1 MSTLKNS
8 SYLWLFLLGLLSLN
22 SCRYISLKK
31 DVDNPIL
38 AKVYE
43 ETLYF
48 NDIQSIIPKAISKE
62 DSLVF
67 LNNYVNNWA
76 RQRLL
81 LYKAKLNLNEDKLA
95 FDNLVTQYKEDLYVN
110 KYKEAVIKQYL
121 DTVVNV
127 NEIEEFYSK
136 NQDNFKLNE
145 NLVKLKY
152 IQFGNNVLNPKEFI
166 RLFKSNKKNDLY
178 KLDDLR
184 LQLKSASLNDSVW
197 ISYND
202 VIAKIPF
209 LKNENSAQI
218 LKKSNIIEKKDSLG
232 LYLVAIKDVLNI
244 NDTAPISYVTPT
256 IIEIILHKREL
267 NLIKNLQETLTK
279 DAIKNNEFEIF
290 IEN

>member
-1 MSTLKNS
+1 MKYH
-8 SYLWLFLLGLLSLN
+8 SYIVFFIIGVLSLN
-22 SCRYISLKK
+22 ACSYLALKK
-31 DVDNPIL
+31 EDVNPIL

-43 ETLYF
+43 ESLYL
-48 NDIQSIIPKAISKE
+48 NDIKSMIPKPISKE

-76 RQRLL
+76 SQRLL

-95 FDNLVTQYKEDLYVN
+95 FDRLVTQYKEDLYIN
-110 KYKEAVIKQYL
+110 TYKEAVVKQYL
-121 DTVVNV
+121 DTIVTQKN
-127 NEIEEFYSK
+127 IEDFYQN

-145 NLVKLKY
+145 ILVQLKY

-166 RLFKSNKKNDLY
+166 KLFKSENKDDLY
-178 KLDDLR
+178 KLDDLH

-197 ISYND
+197 IRYSD
-202 VIAKIPF
+202 VTQKIPF
-209 LKNENSAQI
+209 LKSEDPKVV
-218 LKKSNIIEKKDSLG
+218 LKKMNIIEKKDSLG
-232 LYLVAIKDVLNI
+232 LYLVAIKDVLYV
-244 NDTAPISYVTPT
+244 NDNAPISYVTPT

-267 NLIKNLQETLTK
+267 NLIKNLRETLTK

>member
-1 MSTLKNS
+1 MKNIR
-8 SYLWLFLLGLLSLN
+8 LIVLFFVVILSLN
-22 SCRYISLKK
+22 ACSYFTLKK
-31 DVDNPIL
+31 DKDNPIL

-48 NDIQSIIPKAISKE
+48 NDIQSIIPKSLSKE

-81 LYKAKLNLNEDKLA
+81 LYKAKQNLNEQKLA
-95 FDNLVTQYKEDLYVN
+95 FDKQVEQYKEDLFIN

-121 DTVVNV
+121 DTVVTQGD
-127 NEIEEFYSK
+127 IEEFYKK

-145 NLVKLKY
+145 TLVQIKY
-152 IQFGNNVLNPKEFI
+152 IQFGNNVLNPNEFI
-166 RLFKSNKKNDLY
+166 RLFKSHSKKDLN
-178 KLDDLR
+178 KLDDLH
-184 LQLKSASLNDSVW
+184 LQLKSASLNDSLW
-197 ISYND
+197 IRYSD
-202 VIAKIPF
+202 AIDKIPF
-209 LKNENSAQI
+209 LKNENPALV
-218 LKKSNIIEKKDSLG
+218 LKKMNIIEKKDSLG

-279 DAIKNNEFEIF
+279 DAIKKNEFEIF

>member
-1 MSTLKNS
+1 MKNKR
-8 SYLWLFLLGLLSLN
+8 YLLLFLIGLLSLN
-22 SCRYISLKK
+22 SCRYFTLKK
-31 DVDNPIL
+31 DVENPIL

-48 NDIQSIIPKAISKE
+48 NDIQSIIPKSISKE

-95 FDNLVTQYKEDLYVN
+95 FDKLVTQYKEDLYIN

-127 NEIEEFYSK
+127 NEIEEFYQK

-145 NLVKLKY
+145 TLVQLKY

-166 RLFKSNKKNDLY
+166 RLFKSNNKNDLY
-178 KLDDLR
+178 KLDDLH
-184 LQLKSASLNDSVW
+184 LQLKSTSLNDSVW
-197 ISYND
+197 IRYND
-202 VIAKIPF
+202 VTDKIPF

-218 LKKSNIIEKKDSLG
+218 LKKMNIIEKKDSLG

>member
-1 MSTLKNS
+1 MKNKR
-8 SYLWLFLLGLLSLN
+8 YLLLLLVGLLSLN
-22 SCRYISLKK
+22 SCRYFTLKK
-31 DVDNPIL
+31 DIDNPIL

-48 NDIQSIIPKAISKE
+48 NDIQSIIPKSIPKE

-95 FDNLVTQYKEDLYVN
+95 FDKLVTQYKEDLYVN

-121 DTVVNV
+121 DTVVNL
-127 NEIEEFYSK
+127 NEIEEFYHK

-145 NLVKLKY
+145 TLVKLKY

-202 VIAKIPF
+202 VTDKIPF
-209 LKNENSAQI
+209 LKNENYVQI
-218 LKKSNIIEKKDSLG
+218 LKKTNIIEKKDSLG